1 MLRGGLELLAPGV
14 SVLTERSEHGPAVY
28 IRQTVRQLHTE

>member
-1 MLRGGLELLAPGV
+1 MLRGGTELLVPGV
-14 SVLTERSEHGPAVY
+14 SVSTVRYEHGPAVY